1 MRAAALLCQL
11 HLNRLSFPAKIKRHV
26 VDEGRWPADAL
37 GNIVEV
43 KAG

>member
-26 VDEGRWPADAL
+26 VDEGSGLPMPL
-37 GNIVEV
+37 ETL
-43 KAG
+43 